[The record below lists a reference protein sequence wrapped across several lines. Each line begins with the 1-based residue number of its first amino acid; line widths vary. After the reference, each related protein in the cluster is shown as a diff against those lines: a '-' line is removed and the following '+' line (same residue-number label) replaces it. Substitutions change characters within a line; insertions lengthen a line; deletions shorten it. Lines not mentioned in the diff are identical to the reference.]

1 MTLKERIA
9 NDTYRVFLR
18 KSDFA
23 DEMLIGTNST
33 NAIRVI
39 ASLQANEVD
48 NNSGIGMNLQSFSH
62 VLYCEY
68 PIGGKLTLNAGQAI
82 YIDNQPYKVVD
93 FDDPMGLATIHLK
106 QG

>member
-18 KSDFA
+18 TSDFA
-23 DEMLIGTNST
+23 DEMLIGTNSK

-48 NNSGIGMNLQSFSH
+48 NNSGMNMNLQSFSH

-82 YIDNQPYKVVD
+82 YIDNRPYKVVD
-93 FDDPMGLATIHLK
+93 FNDEMGLAAIHLK